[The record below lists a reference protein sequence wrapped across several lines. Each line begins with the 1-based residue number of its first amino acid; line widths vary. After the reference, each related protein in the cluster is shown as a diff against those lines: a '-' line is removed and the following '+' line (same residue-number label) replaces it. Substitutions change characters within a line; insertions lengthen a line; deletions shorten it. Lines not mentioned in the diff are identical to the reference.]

1 MSDLEHKLATAR
13 RDDWATMSP
22 YIQQL
27 LNDGAAAT
35 SSTALVDAAQKQIQ
49 RTALGVD
56 EGMND
61 RQLSRAGTN
70 LTSSQR
76 LAMTGLNSVDAAA
89 NNTANINTARINQ
102 YESNVGALNR
112 LIASTNA
119 MKNNSASTLDGIAG
133 NESQRRMAEA
143 NNKAAAKQSNIQT
156 GIGLAGLG
164 IMAAMAF

>member
-1 MSDLEHKLATAR
+1 MSDLEHKLSTAR

-22 YIQQL
+22 YIEQL
-27 LNDGAAAT
+27 LNTGSQAT
-35 SSTALVDAAQKQIQ
+35 GSNALVDAEQKQIQ

-56 EGMND
+56 EGINN
-61 RQLSRAGTN
+61 RQMARAGTTM
-70 LTSSQR
+70 TSSQR
-76 LAMTGLNSVDAAA
+76 MAMGNLNSIEASAS
-89 NNTANINTARINQ
+89 NTANMNTARLTQHENQ
-102 YESNVGALNR
+102 IGALNR

-133 NESQRRMAEA
+133 NESQRRMAAA
-143 NNKAAAKQSNIQT
+143 NNKAAARQSNIQT